1 MATQVKEVVVPS
13 DLLNVQHLLPD
24 RSDTLFD
31 LIKRVSVSNVQFR
44 TVLVRGGQ
52 SLPVQV
58 SVGGQGQLCNAD
70 ERWREQVLRQDLSPM
85 RAQMTDSRCLPS
97 GGH

>member
-1 MATQVKEVVVPS
+1 MHLDHQQRMATQVKEVVVPS

-52 SLPVQV
+52 SLPVQL
-58 SVGGQGQLCNAD
+58 SVGSQGQLCNAD
-70 ERWREQVLRQDLSPM
+70 ES
-85 RAQMTDSRCLPS
+85 
-97 GGH
+97 